1 MQEEFGGAQ
10 LNIYTARLS
19 SSIPGSTVL
28 GYAYSPWDVTDNV
41 VKDAVFLNDRTLPG
55 GSATSQT
62 YTYNKGIV
70 AVHEVIFSRP
80 SDKLQLSNT
89 ALVLH

>member
-1 MQEEFGGAQ
+1 M
-10 LNIYTARLS
+10 NIYTARLS
-19 SSIPGSTVL
+19 SSTPGSTVL

-70 AVHEVIFSRP
+70 AVHEVIP
-80 SDKLQLSNT
+80 LPPVD
-89 ALVLH
+89 ALLLTKHCPVP